1 MLKSF
6 STWFNADYYCYYYII
21 IIIEKSIGIFTWF
34 TQARFRTS
42 WFFFHGEKV
51 TVKHMGSIGS
61 IGSTGVEYDLLD
73 RNCGHFCNELCQ
85 ASGAPGNAVRCWKSG
100 ASNAC
105 TINKFYMSYIY
116 LIYLIDL
123 IYILYIFYIS
133 YISSIYLLYILY
145 ILYISYISYISYI

>member
-42 WFFFHGEKV
+42 WFFFMAKKSPWNTWDPLDPQAWSTTCWIGIVAISATNSAKRRVHLETLWGAEKV
-51 TVKHMGSIGS
+51 VLQM
-61 IGSTGVEYDLLD
+61 L
-73 RNCGHFCNELCQ
+73 
-85 ASGAPGNAVRCWKSG
+85 APLISFTCP
-100 ASNAC
+100 
-105 TINKFYMSYIY
+105 IYIY

-145 ILYISYISYISYI
+145 ILYISYISYI